1 MNNKHLTKYLNED
14 ENIVSELEYLLRH
27 TDEGMLRFHF
37 NRYGRFFFVRT
48 ESKET
53 VGFIKLS

>member
-48 ESKET
+48 ENKET